1 MNTVTKPKELNPKFI
16 ACENTISML
25 NSTLYTNYENLMNEL
40 RKLEMK
46 IKISESYFGVNSKQ
60 LSIVD
65 LLDLQ
70 EKTTSQLFEQYNTL
84 KQKINENTMD
94 IKLLSNMRDLLQ
106 SSGLIN
112 QVSLKTVGNGNVCTP
127 EVITVTTSKECTIS
141 VSVSSIN
148 FFSSVELLF
157 TMHYFVTG
165 ASWVP
170 SYDFTVSS
178 KGGNYILDV
187 DTFGIVQQSTGED
200 WLNTVLVLGTSQEE
214 HMYPLNHPNRKSINI
229 LEPVVHT
236 AAFAASPR
244 LSKHAVAD
252 TMMLSAASMGS
263 GGVAEYAQAVP
274 SSDIHSYGKA
284 DATFVIDHKVNIT
297 TAKGTRANPV
307 DADNMRIFIHKSTM
321 DVTVFSYVI
330 PSHHGDVY
338 YQAMGEYKSQIPYIP
353 HVSTRLY
360 WDGAYVGRVNPSEM
374 HPNDKFTVPL
384 GKNKNCEIN
393 YYSKIP
399 QNSKEAEEKT
409 VWMTLV
415 GDTKSKYKVKTEEY
429 VFSIKHKA
437 KEGSS
442 DKSKHLYVLSENV
455 PISSNTDV
463 RVDLVKPGK
472 EDKIEDIEHT
482 LYMTEQ
488 DLLQGIIT
496 KSLADTSQ
504 SNKIYHYNPTG
515 NLYYIV
521 WLNEGESFTSS
532 IKYTVFWPSDKTI
545 TEVYG

>member
-1 MNTVTKPKELNPKFI
+1 
-16 ACENTISML
+16 
-25 NSTLYTNYENLMNEL
+25 
-40 RKLEMK
+40 
-46 IKISESYFGVNSKQ
+46 
-60 LSIVD
+60 
-65 LLDLQ
+65 
-70 EKTTSQLFEQYNTL
+70 
-84 KQKINENTMD
+84 
-94 IKLLSNMRDLLQ
+94 
-106 SSGLIN
+106 
-112 QVSLKTVGNGNVCTP
+112 
-127 EVITVTTSKECTIS
+127 
-141 VSVSSIN
+141 
-148 FFSSVELLF
+148 
-157 TMHYFVTG
+157 
-165 ASWVP
+165 
-170 SYDFTVSS
+170 
-178 KGGNYILDV
+178 
-187 DTFGIVQQSTGED
+187 
-200 WLNTVLVLGTSQEE
+200 
-214 HMYPLNHPNRKSINI
+214 
-229 LEPVVHT
+229 
-236 AAFAASPR
+236 
-244 LSKHAVAD
+244 
-252 TMMLSAASMGS
+252 
-263 GGVAEYAQAVP
+263 
-274 SSDIHSYGKA
+274 
-284 DATFVIDHKVNIT
+284 
-297 TAKGTRANPV
+297 
-307 DADNMRIFIHKSTM
+307 
-321 DVTVFSYVI
+321 
-330 PSHHGDVY
+330 
-338 YQAMGEYKSQIPYIP
+338 
-353 HVSTRLY
+353 
-360 WDGAYVGRVNPSEM
+360 
-374 HPNDKFTVPL
+374 L